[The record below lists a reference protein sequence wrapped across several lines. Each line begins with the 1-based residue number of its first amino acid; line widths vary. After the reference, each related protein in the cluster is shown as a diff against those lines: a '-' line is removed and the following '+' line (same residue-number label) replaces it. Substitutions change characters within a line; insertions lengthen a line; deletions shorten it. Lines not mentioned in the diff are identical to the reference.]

1 MGSFGHIVRFIT
13 RTRVFKF
20 IDERDPSIWK
30 RVVNEEKS
38 GYMAHHGTTEPHGD
52 DSDAEDGQGLGGV
65 RTREEKGNDKDD
77 DPSDRPRDSSQDTQV
92 PDGHNHVSGVKIDPE
107 KGRDVHLIDF
117 LPNDPENPLNWST
130 SKKSFVT
137 FLICLLTTGVY
148 IGSAIFT
155 AGIEDFMREFGV
167 ARVPAT
173 LGLTIFVAGYGLGPM
188 L

>member
-1 MGSFGHIVRFIT
+1 M
-13 RTRVFKF
+13 FKF

-77 DPSDRPRDSSQDTQV
+77 DHSDRPRDSSQDTQV

-117 LPNDPENPLNWST
+117 LPNDPEVSLRDLQDR
-130 SKKSFVT
+130 SK
-137 FLICLLTTGVY
+137 LTTAHRTHS
-148 IGSAIFT
+148 IGLQ
-155 AGIEDFMREFGV
+155 
-167 ARVPAT
+167 ARRA
-173 LGLTIFVAGYGLGPM
+173 LSHS
-188 L
+188 